1 MCIVYFKFILQG
13 QTDNQP
19 YMEMWKYRNGYV
31 KLGVE
36 RKAWLWLIDW
46 ILHHDSAPA
55 HKVRSVKHFLAQ
67 KRLLKWITHPIPLIW
82 LLMTSGCLQK
92 WSLP

>member
-1 MCIVYFKFILQG
+1 MKIMLITFFDIMCIVYFKFILQG

-36 RKAWLWLIDW
+36 RKA
-46 ILHHDSAPA
+46 
-55 HKVRSVKHFLAQ
+55 
-67 KRLLKWITHPIPLIW
+67 
-82 LLMTSGCLQK
+82 
-92 WSLP
+92 